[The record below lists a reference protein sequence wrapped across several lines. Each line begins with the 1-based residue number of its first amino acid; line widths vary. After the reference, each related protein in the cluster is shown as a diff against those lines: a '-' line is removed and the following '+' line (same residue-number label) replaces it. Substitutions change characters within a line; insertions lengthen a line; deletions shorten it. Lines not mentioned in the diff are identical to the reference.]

1 MDIQTIFATNMK
13 RIRKKQG
20 LTQEQL
26 AEKCGLHRTYIGGIE
41 QARINVSLKNVSKI
55 ANALDAN
62 PAFLFTTPSPS
73 DQDTETPNS
82 VIDDDDDSVYY
93 LGIQENGE
101 LTLEAIDVDDPD
113 LSIQILV
120 GLIQDGY
127 TDEELVRRYTETKQA
142 ILDFY
147 RESRHG

>member
-13 RIRKKQG
+13 RIRKEQG

-26 AEKCGLHRTYIGGIE
+26 AEKCGLHRTYIGGVE
-41 QARINVSLKNVSKI
+41 QARINVSLKNVGKI

-73 DQDTETPNS
+73 DQDAETPNS

-127 TDEELVRRYTETKQA
+127 TDEELVRRYTETKQT

>member
-13 RIRKKQG
+13 RIRKEQG

-26 AEKCGLHRTYIGGIE
+26 AEKCGLHRTYIGGVE
-41 QARINVSLKNVSKI
+41 QARINVSLKNVGKI

-73 DQDTETPNS
+73 DQDAETPNS

-127 TDEELVRRYTETKQA
+127 TDEELVQRYTETKQA

>member
-41 QARINVSLKNVSKI
+41 QARINVSLKNVGKI

>member
-26 AEKCGLHRTYIGGIE
+26 AEKCGLHRTYIGGVE
-41 QARINVSLKNVSKI
+41 QARINVSLKNVGKI

-101 LTLEAIDVDDPD
+101 LTLETIDVDDPD